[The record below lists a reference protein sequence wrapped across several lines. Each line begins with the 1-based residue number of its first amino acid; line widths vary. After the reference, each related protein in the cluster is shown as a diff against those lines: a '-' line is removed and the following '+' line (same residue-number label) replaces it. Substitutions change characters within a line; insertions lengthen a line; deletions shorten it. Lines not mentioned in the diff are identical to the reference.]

1 MWLKTNPKR
10 PSGDPP
16 MSTATV
22 RINDVEAFFQQ
33 LTDANRRVLLIDYDG
48 TIAPFQVDRTKAVPE
63 LLDSVMAT
71 CSTRVVLISG
81 RSAREIPPLLG
92 LRPHPEIW
100 GSHGFER
107 LSSDGRYEIGYLSER
122 SLAALSDAA
131 SRLEEAGLGALAE
144 LKVGS
149 IAVHWR
155 GMRNQH
161 MEEARTTC
169 YRTLSPIACA
179 GNLLLTEFDGGL
191 ELRAR
196 NCSKGDA
203 VRTILSEL
211 PTDVPVAYLGDDQ
224 TDEDAFK
231 ALKGRGLTI
240 LVRPNYRTTSARI
253 WIKPPGELT
262 QFLADWIHACGGDA

>member
-1 MWLKTNPKR
+1 
-10 PSGDPP
+10 

-33 LTDANRRVLLIDYDG
+33 LTDAKRRVLLIDYDG
-48 TIAPFQVDRTKAVPE
+48 TIAPFQVDRTKAVPYPTIPE
-63 LLDSVMAT
+63 LLDSIMAT
-71 CSTRVVLISG
+71 CGTRVVLISG
-81 RSAREIPPLLG
+81 RNAREIPPLLG
-92 LRPHPEIW
+92 IRPHPEIW

-107 LSSDGRYEIGYLSER
+107 LFCDGRYEIGYLSER
-122 SLAALSDAA
+122 TLSALADAA
-131 SRLEEAGLGALAE
+131 SRLEDAGLGALTE

-155 GMRNQH
+155 GMKNPH
-161 MEEARTTC
+161 IEEARTTC

-196 NCSKGDA
+196 NCTKGDA
-203 VRTILSEL
+203 VRAILSEL
-211 PTDVPVAYLGDDQ
+211 SSDVPVAYLGDDQ

-231 ALKGRGLTI
+231 ALKGRGLTV
-240 LVRPNYRTTSARI
+240 LVRRNYRTTSARI
-253 WIKPPGELT
+253 WLKPPGELT
-262 QFLADWIHACGGDA
+262 QFLADWVHACGGDA